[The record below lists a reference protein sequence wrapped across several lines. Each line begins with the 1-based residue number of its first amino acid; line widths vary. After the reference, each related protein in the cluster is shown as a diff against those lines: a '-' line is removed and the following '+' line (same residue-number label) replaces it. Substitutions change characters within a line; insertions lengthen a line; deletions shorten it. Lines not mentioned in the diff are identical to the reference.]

1 MRPVEPSKVH
11 RLFYPAVPV
20 IVSCGEG
27 GAVYAMPAVSVVSL
41 SDDPPLVGV
50 SSSPSHATHQAVLRV
65 GRFSLS
71 WVDASQVKAL
81 EVLGTTGH
89 GVPDKLRAAGL
100 GHSRGR
106 KLGVPVVDGASAS
119 LECSLD
125 ARQPL
130 GDHELLIGRVHEAR
144 ATEDFRG
151 YWRFESYR
159 PVLYAGI
166 QGGSFRTYRPRR
178 AGVRRAAKRGTLAR

>member
-1 MRPVEPSKVH
+1 MSPVDPSKVY

-20 IVSCGEG
+20 IVSCGDG
-27 GAVYAMPAVSVVSL
+27 GTVYAMPAVSVVSL
-41 SDDPPLVGV
+41 SNDPPLVGV
-50 SSSPSHATHQAVLRV
+50 SSSPGHATHQAVLRA

-71 WVDASQVKAL
+71 WVDVSFVKQL
-81 EVLGTTGH
+81 EVLGTTSH

-100 GHSRGR
+100 EHTRGR
-106 KLGVPVVDGASAS
+106 KLGVPIVEGAAAS

-144 ATEDFRG
+144 ATEDFKE

-166 QGGSFRTYRPRR
+166 QDGSFKTYSP
-178 AGVRRAAKRGTLAR
+178 KPE

>member
-1 MRPVEPSKVH
+1 
-11 RLFYPAVPV
+11 V
-20 IVSCGEG
+20 IVSCSDG
-27 GAVYAMPAVSVVSL
+27 GVVYAMPAVSVIPL
-41 SDDPPLVGV
+41 SNDPPLVGV
-50 SSSPSHATHQAVLRV
+50 SSSPGHATHQAVLNA

-71 WVDASQVKAL
+71 WVDASLVKSL
-81 EVLGTTGH
+81 EVLGTTSH

-100 GHSRGR
+100 KHSRGR
-106 KLGVPVVDGASAS
+106 KLDVPIVKGAAAS

-130 GDHELLIGRVHEAR
+130 GDHELLIGKVLDAR
-144 ATEDFRG
+144 ATEDFQG

-166 QGGSFRTYRPRR
+166 QGGSFKTYPPRR
-178 AGVRRAAKRGTLAR
+178 A

>member
-1 MRPVEPSKVH
+1 MRHVDPSKIH
-11 RLFYPAVPV
+11 RLFYPAVPA
-20 IVSCGEG
+20 IVSCGDG
-27 GAVYAMPAVSVVSL
+27 GMVYAMAAVSVVSL

-50 SSSPSHATHQAVLRV
+50 SSSPGHATHQAVLRA

-71 WVDASQVKAL
+71 WMDASLARSL
-81 EVLGTTGH
+81 HVLGTTSH

-100 GHSRGR
+100 KHSRGR
-106 KLGVPVVDGASAS
+106 KLGVPLVQGAAAS

-130 GDHELLIGRVHEAR
+130 GDHELLIGKVHEAR
-144 ATEDFRG
+144 ASDDFQG

-159 PVLYAGI
+159 PILYAGI
-166 QGGSFRTYRPRR
+166 QGGSFKTYRPT
-178 AGVRRAAKRGTLAR
+178 RGE